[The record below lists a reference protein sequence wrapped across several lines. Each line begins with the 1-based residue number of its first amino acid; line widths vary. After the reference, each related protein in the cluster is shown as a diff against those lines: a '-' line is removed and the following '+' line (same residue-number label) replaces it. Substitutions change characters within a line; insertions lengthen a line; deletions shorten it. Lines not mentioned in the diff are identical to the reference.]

1 MLRLRLPRLLTA
13 NAHRALCSA
22 RSQTEGE
29 KRITKLLQK
38 RFPNATTIDVMDVS
52 SGCGSMYQI
61 VVECDDF
68 KGLPKVRQHRM
79 VTDTLKEEIA
89 SMHGVVVET
98 STPK

>member
-1 MLRLRLPRLLTA
+1 MALVMFPQRNLFALLEIQFP
-13 NAHRALCSA
+13 CF
-22 RSQTEGE
+22 
-29 KRITKLLQK
+29 RIFVLY
-38 RFPNATTIDVMDVS
+38 RFLIHVFAG
-52 SGCGSMYQI
+52 GCGSMYQI